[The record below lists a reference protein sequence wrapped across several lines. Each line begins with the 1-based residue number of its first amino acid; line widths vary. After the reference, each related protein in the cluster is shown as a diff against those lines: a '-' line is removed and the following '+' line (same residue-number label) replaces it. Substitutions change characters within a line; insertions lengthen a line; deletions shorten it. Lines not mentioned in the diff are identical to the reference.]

1 MLSFDRIQE
10 YRSYTFGYH
19 PENRVI
25 TKDQAIQYVNER
37 GFIFFWPI
45 NDITLPSLWGV
56 VAGDR
61 PVPNE
66 HDDPAHITWNWK
78 DSLLGKHIW
87 YYAKILRK
95 KATIISMSIAPYFYA
110 LTENY
115 GAPEEDYLTKYEQG
129 RMTQESKSVY
139 EVLLVNGSLNT
150 ILLRKMAHLAGR
162 DSETRFNRALTDLQV
177 DFMIMPVDVAD
188 AGSWHYSFVYDVVA
202 RFEPSLAEASRYIG
216 EIDARL
222 AILDLYFQSVGG
234 AQFKDLVR
242 LFGWKPSDIEQAI
255 ERLETKGRI
264 TSHTKIEN
272 KDGEWIVL
280 KDLLHS

>member
-1 MLSFDRIQE
+1 MLSIDRIEE
-10 YRSYTFGYH
+10 YRSHTFSYH
-19 PENRVI
+19 TDNRVI

-45 NDITLPSLWGV
+45 NGVTLPSLWGA

-61 PVPNE
+61 PVPNN
-66 HDDPAHITWNWK
+66 HDDPAHVTWNWK
-78 DSLLGKHIW
+78 DSLLGKHVW

-95 KATIISMSIAPYFYA
+95 KATIISMSTAPYFYA

-115 GAPEEDYLTKYEQG
+115 GAPEEDYLTTYEQG
-129 RMTQESKSVY
+129 RMTQEAKSVY
-139 EVLLVNGSLNT
+139 EALLDNGPLDT

-162 DSETRFNRALTDLQV
+162 ESETRFIRALTDLQV

-202 RFEPSLAEASRYIG
+202 RFEPSLVDASRYIG

-222 AILDLYFQSVGG
+222 VILDLYFQSTGG

-242 LFGWKPSDIEQAI
+242 LFSWKPSDIEQAI

-264 TSHTKIEN
+264 TNHITIEN
-272 KDGEWIVL
+272 NAGEWIVL